1 MRSLQFT
8 TNQPLIKPLIY
19 PNYSYHQPSLAPALF
34 PKYGNLKNW
43 EWFHNMW
50 IILPII
56 YGKFM
61 FQTTNQ
67 TCLPI
72 TMLTCSSWL
81 HRQTITRHLTG
92 GHENGENLKNTH
104 CNMYIYIYRKNED
117 EPGDFRVSYFQTNP
131 YESSHSTACQ
141 PCNATHLFFLAISLE
156 NVSFA
161 MFHTHNFSI

>member
-1 MRSLQFT
+1 
-8 TNQPLIKPLIY
+8 
-19 PNYSYHQPSLAPALF
+19 
-34 PKYGNLKNW
+34 
-43 EWFHNMW
+43 MW

-67 TCLPI
+67 TCFAHHYVDLFI
-72 TMLTCSSWL
+72 LTPSPNDYPSSHWWP
-81 HRQTITRHLTG
+81 RKWRKPQKYPFVI
-92 GHENGENLKNTH
+92 
-104 CNMYIYIYRKNED
+104 CIYIYRKNED